1 MTDTPPPG
9 LSPAPED
16 TPGTPPPSGPAA
28 PGGGQALVF
37 DTTLKPSSFIGL
49 SLKNGLLNLVTLTL
63 WRFWGKT
70 EVRRRVWQ
78 GIRLNGDAFEYTG
91 RGKELFIGFL
101 LALLVLGLPF
111 LLILFAIQFLGPLVA
126 PLLILPLYIFLFWLV
141 GFGVFTAYR
150 YMASRTTWRGIRFR
164 LGGSATNF
172 GWKYLGVLVL
182 SGITFGWYAPAG
194 ERSLAESLWRDLKFG
209 DRKFRF
215 DMRKSEEHGVYGAF
229 ALGWLLTIIP
239 YFVFVGVIIAIS
251 VAMQMPASPLAA
263 AAMLVVDQ
271 PPAPVPPMPEFA
283 MVLIIYGVMIAI
295 APLLLLI
302 WSPYYAAMLRS
313 ITAGVRIDDAAFRI
327 DVKALPLWWLMI
339 VNLFFLLITLGFAM
353 PWVQARTA
361 RFLVQRLTSTGTA
374 QVDEALQTGTG
385 PGSGEGLADAF
396 GFSLI

>member
-16 TPGTPPPSGPAA
+16 TPGAPQPTGPTTA
-28 PGGGQALVF
+28 GGGQALVF
-37 DTTLKPSSFIGL
+37 DTTLIPSSFIGL

-111 LLILFAIQFLGPLVA
+111 LLIIFAIQFLGPMIA

-172 GWKYLGVLVL
+172 GWKYLGVLL
-182 SGITFGWYAPAG
+182 LTGITAGWYGPAG

-215 DMRKSEEHGVYGAF
+215 NMQRSEREGVYGAF
-229 ALGWLLTIIP
+229 ALGWFLTIVP
-239 YFVFVGVIIAIS
+239 YFLFIGVIVAIG
-251 VAMQMPASPLAA
+251 VASGAYGSPNALASN
-263 AAMLVVDQ
+263 DQ
-271 PPAPVPPMPEFA
+271 PMPELA
-283 MVLIIYGVMIAI
+283 MVMIIYAVLLAF
-295 APLLLLI
+295 APILLLI

-313 ITAGVRIDDAAFRI
+313 ITAGVGIDDATFRI

-361 RFLVQRLTSTGTA
+361 HFLVQRLSSTGTA

-385 PGSGEGLADAF
+385 PQSGEGLADAF